1 MDGISSCER
10 IAFAIEHNCVG
21 WCLLQL
27 PFEGFCLDDDD
38 SILSTFFT
46 KNINCSF
53 AFDYSYV
60 INVFRFYYLR
70 QFIQAGVTAAT
81 IDSNEKTIV
90 RNALSGK

>member
-1 MDGISSCER
+1 M
-10 IAFAIEHNCVG
+10 
-21 WCLLQL
+21 

-46 KNINCSF
+46 KDISCSL
-53 AFDYSYV
+53 AFEYSDV
-60 INVFRFYYLR
+60 IDVFRFYYLR

-90 RNALSGK
+90 RYALSGK